1 MLKPRGRKYLFALA
15 IICQV
20 YLLVDSQTSV
30 SLFIQN
36 RQFAHTDWHSRSKF
50 LVQDCATAH
59 MKNPKCTKILVERG
73 FAPDLTGEAYSAPA
87 YPLAG
92 GEGQ

>member
-1 MLKPRGRKYLFALA
+1 
-15 IICQV
+15 
-20 YLLVDSQTSV
+20 
-30 SLFIQN
+30 
-36 RQFAHTDWHSRSKF
+36 
-50 LVQDCATAH
+50 